1 MVIKNKILFITHE
14 SSLSGAP
21 RSLLFYLEWF
31 KKTSPNVEIHVLSL
45 KSENPNN
52 NAFSQLSDVYFDLTQ
67 LSTKPDYSLKNR
79 IKHKLKGTP
88 FQSERD
94 IMFHQLVINHYDL
107 IYANTVVSLPIAL
120 EIKKG
125 CPNSKVLLHVHE
137 MATAITQLTPGFQKQ
152 ITKIDYFI
160 AASDLVK
167 EHLINYFGCDKT
179 VIRRI
184 YECSDVLVTD
194 NQPSIEPLSTKKVIM
209 VGGAYWAKGDDIFLL
224 VAKEVV
230 SRNPAIHFY
239 WLGSQSHERKTVNE
253 GDIQKLELNA
263 NVHFLPH
270 TTSPHD
276 LVKMMDV
283 FALTSRSD
291 SFPLA
296 AIEAGLLGVPIVCFE
311 KASGIQEIIKQGGG
325 EVVPYLD
332 IQKMADAII
341 RLVTSDALR
350 EQKSLEVKELFQC
363 CRPEVIALQI
373 LQVLSQILESCE

>member
-1 MVIKNKILFITHE
+1 MLSKKILFITHQ
-14 SSLSGAP
+14 SYLSGAP
-21 RSLLFYLEWF
+21 RSLLYYLDWL
-31 KKTSPNVEIHVLSL
+31 KKKQPEYKLYVLSL
-45 KSENPNN
+45 NSDNPEN
-52 NAFSQLSDVYFDLTQ
+52 NAFRDISDVYYDFTYLTQ
-67 LSTKPDYSLKNR
+67 LPSYTWKNR
-79 IKHKLKGTP
+79 IIRLLTSKNIL
-88 FQSERD
+88 SEK
-94 IMFHQLVINHYDL
+94 QKVIHSILSEKFDL
-107 IYANTVVSLPIAL
+107 IYANTVISLPISQQ
-120 EIKKG
+120 IK
-125 CPNSKVLLHVHE
+125 NSSPDTKILLHVHE
-137 MATAITQLTPGFQKQ
+137 LTTAIQQ
-152 ITKIDYFI
+152 ILPDFKERTKFVDYFI

-167 EHLINYFGCDKT
+167 EHLIESFNCNEKIIQR
-179 VIRRI
+179 V
-184 YECSDVLVTD
+184 YECSDIKLS
-194 NQPSIEPLSTKKVIM
+194 NIPIEIPNKDSKKVIM
-209 VGGAYWAKGDDIFLL
+209 VGGAYWAKGDDIFIL

-239 WLGSQSHERKTVNE
+239 WLGSQSLERKTVNE
-253 GDIQKLELNA
+253 GDMQKLELNA

-311 KASGIQEIIKQGGG
+311 KASGIQEIITQGGG

-341 RLVTSDALR
+341 RLVTSDELR

-363 CRPEVIALQI
+363 CRPEVISHEIDQI
-373 LQVLSQILESCE
+373 VTQILEGNA